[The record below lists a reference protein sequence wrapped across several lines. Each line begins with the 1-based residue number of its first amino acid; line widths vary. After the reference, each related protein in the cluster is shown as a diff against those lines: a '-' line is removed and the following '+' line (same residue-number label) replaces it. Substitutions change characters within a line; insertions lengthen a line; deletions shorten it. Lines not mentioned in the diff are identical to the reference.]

1 MKFAAI
7 CASALLFSTATAI
20 SADLPSRLA
29 PPAWE
34 PPAMI
39 SVPFW
44 TGFYAG
50 VNAGGALNLNQGA
63 AYAPV
68 TGGTGFDTLAT
79 TFADPGKSQSA
90 LTGGAQLGYNKQ
102 YGALVVGVEAD
113 LNYVNRASANAS
125 ATFDPTGYYAA
136 APYTYTGYDVT
147 GRRKAEWFG
156 TLRGRVGVA
165 TGRALF
171 YATGGLA
178 YGQVGGGGTLAT
190 TGAVE
195 TYAPTGTKGER
206 FGFALGAGIEYALTE
221 AWSLKGEYLH
231 VQFKDTSYLLTQ
243 ATDAN
248 FQLAVRQKNSLDL
261 VRVGVNYRF

>member
-1 MKFAAI
+1 MV
-7 CASALLFSTATAI
+7 
-20 SADLPSRLA
+20 
-29 PPAWE
+29 
-34 PPAMI
+34 

-50 VNAGGALNLNQGA
+50 ANLGGALNLGHGA
-63 AYAPV
+63 SYAPV
-68 TGGTGFDTLAT
+68 TGGTGFDVLAT
-79 TFADPGKSQSA
+79 TFSDPGKSQSA
-90 LTGGAQLGYNKQ
+90 LTGGAQLGYNMQ
-102 YGALVVGVEAD
+102 YGALVTGVEAD
-113 LNYVNRASANAS
+113 FNYVNRKSGNAS
-125 ATFDPTGYYAA
+125 ATFDSLGYYGS
-136 APYTYTGYDVT
+136 APYAYTGYDVT

-171 YATGGLA
+171 YATAGLA

-190 TGAVE
+190 TGVAE
-195 TYAPTGTKGER
+195 TYAPGSTKAER
-206 FGFALGAGIEYALTE
+206 FGFAIGAGVEYALTE

-248 FQLAVRQKNSLDL
+248 FQLAVRQKNSFDL
-261 VRVGVNYRF
+261 IRVGVNYRF